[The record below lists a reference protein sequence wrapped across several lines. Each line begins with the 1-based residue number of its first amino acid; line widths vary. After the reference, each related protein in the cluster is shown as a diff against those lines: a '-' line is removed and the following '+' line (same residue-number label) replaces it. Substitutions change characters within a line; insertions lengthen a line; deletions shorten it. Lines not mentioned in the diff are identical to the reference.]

1 MTEPKKKKQ
10 KQWTLEE
17 QEEVGVYVN
26 IQSLKNMF
34 LTLNSHAFHL
44 QAAALENLLFGGGGL
59 EVGEDYLDHDA
70 GASIPNLDNNDEE
83 LLIFEDRAGS
93 HDRNNIEQQRGA
105 ERRPVWEDPDDEDTQ
120 INVASQNRLRK
131 LRETEEDIILS
142 GSEYQQRLRRQHS
155 KLNSNSGW
163 AAIGDKKKKHEH
175 EVTYD
180 DEDVEELGALDGL
193 IKRAGGLLARGS
205 ILPAGTIETTRL
217 KDANAEDPANAVIKS
232 IEFHPNGQLLMTSG
246 LDKRLRFFNIDGV
259 NNPKVQSIFLEDMP
273 IHKAAFGLD
282 GTHVIAAGRRKFF
295 YTLDLLAGKVDR
307 ISGIFGREERSL
319 ESFAISAA
327 SDIVAFFGKD
337 GHIPLVSLKSKQTI
351 GTLKMNGTVRSGTF
365 SAGDAN
371 ELYTSGGDGCVY
383 VWDLRMQRCRHRF
396 IDEGSLNGTSIAAS
410 PNGQMVAT
418 GSSSGVVN
426 LYKPSFDTTT
436 SKSSSGRE
444 GGEDSFGGGLP
455 RAAGASKPVK
465 TLMQLTTTVD
475 TLCFNQDGQMLAM
488 GSRMKRD
495 SLRLVHLPSGS
506 VFSNWPTSRTPLNYV
521 HSVAFSPKGGYVAI
535 GNGKGRALL
544 YRLHHYPQA

>member
-1 MTEPKKKKQ
+1 
-10 KQWTLEE
+10 L
-17 QEEVGVYVN
+17 
-26 IQSLKNMF
+26 SL
-34 LTLNSHAFHL
+34 TPNSHAFHL
-44 QAAALENLLFGGGGL
+44 QAAALENLLFGGGGF
-59 EVGEDYLDHDA
+59 EVGVDYQYHEGSLH
-70 GASIPNLDNNDEE
+70 PNIDNNDQQ

-93 HDRNNIEQQRGA
+93 PDRNNIDDAHDNAQQQGA
-105 ERRPVWEDPDDEDTQ
+105 GRRPVWEDPDDEDTH
-120 INVASQNRLRK
+120 INVASHNRLRK
-131 LRETEEDIILS
+131 LRETEEDVILS

-163 AAIGDKKKKHEH
+163 AAIGDKKKKQELTD
-175 EVTYD
+175 E
-180 DEDVEELGALDGL
+180 DEDVEEGALDGL

-282 GTHVIAAGRRKFF
+282 GTHVVAAGRRKFF

-327 SDIVAFFGKD
+327 SDVVAFFGND
-337 GHIPLVSLKSKQTI
+337 GHIPLVSVKSKQTI

-426 LYKPSFDTTT
+426 LYKPSFDTTM
-436 SKSSSGRE
+436 SSSGGGRK
-444 GGEDSFGGGLP
+444 GGERGSGGGGLP
-455 RAAGASKPVK
+455 SAAGAPKPLK

-475 TLCFNQDGQMLAM
+475 TLCFNHDGQMLAM

-495 SLRLVHLPSGS
+495 SLRFVHLPSGS